1 MESKEESTAGVNDY
15 VNGSKDENKHRVQA
29 TVGGQLDQ
37 SQYVGLWKVK
47 LEMLNETRIWK
58 ALNAQKKIL
67 IFYGYKKES
76 LFKILGHEVPV

>member
-1 MESKEESTAGVNDY
+1 M
-15 VNGSKDENKHRVQA
+15 
-29 TVGGQLDQ
+29 
-37 SQYVGLWKVK
+37 GLWKVK

-58 ALNAQKKIL
+58 ALNAQEKIL